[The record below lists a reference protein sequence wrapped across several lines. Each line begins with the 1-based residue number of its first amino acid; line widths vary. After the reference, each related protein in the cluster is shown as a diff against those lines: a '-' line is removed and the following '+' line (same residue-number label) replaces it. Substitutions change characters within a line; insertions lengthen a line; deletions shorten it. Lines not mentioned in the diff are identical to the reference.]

1 MAEFPH
7 VSLWVPSRM
16 EGVVIASMEPLKID
30 IAAWQ
35 RRMSAPALRTDL
47 EAIGFRSPED
57 IVATFVAADGALAKF
72 VGDVPLI
79 TDDRPRV
86 EYFNRYASS
95 RMSVAEI
102 TAARESV
109 EPYLSGSAGNLSTA
123 RELITSI
130 WQEHEA
136 SATGRWADAQ
146 LILDRSLARE
156 PGNQY
161 LMYLRAAQKTHS
173 P

>member
-1 MAEFPH
+1 
-7 VSLWVPSRM
+7 
-16 EGVVIASMEPLKID
+16 
-30 IAAWQ
+30 
-35 RRMSAPALRTDL
+35 
-47 EAIGFRSPED
+47 
-57 IVATFVAADGALAKF
+57 DGALAKF

-102 TAARESV
+102 TAAPESV

-146 LILDRSLARE
+146 LILDRSPA
-156 PGNQY
+156 
-161 LMYLRAAQKTHS
+161 RAARQQY
-173 P
+173 PMYC